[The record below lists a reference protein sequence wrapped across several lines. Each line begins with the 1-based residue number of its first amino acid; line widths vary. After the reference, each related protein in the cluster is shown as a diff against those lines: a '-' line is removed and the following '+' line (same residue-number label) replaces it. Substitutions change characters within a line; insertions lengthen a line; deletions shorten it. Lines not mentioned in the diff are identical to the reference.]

1 MARAQP
7 NQICYRKKKKNI
19 NHNPLKKIK
28 LIKLKN
34 KMRRSDKDNLR
45 ALNSKI
51 EPTSNNCE
59 DSEGLVT
66 KQQSHANQ
74 H

>member
-7 NQICYRKKKKNI
+7 NQICYRKKKTK

-51 EPTSNNCE
+51 EPTSVFFH
-59 DSEGLVT
+59 LVLMH
-66 KQQSHANQ
+66 QL
-74 H
+74 

>member
-51 EPTSNNCE
+51 EPTSVFFSSCADASTVKTVK
-59 DSEGLVT
+59 DS
-66 KQQSHANQ
+66 
-74 H
+74 